1 MKYIITTII
10 TSVFLFA
17 NVSYAGTPASK
28 ENATNG
34 WGNEEVVTNSNA
46 GEEVN
51 GSLTHY
57 YLTEEIQIRQNN
69 RVCNEVDV
77 PIYSTKDKTGNIII
91 GSILGGV
98 IGKKIDNGG
107 DGGAVLGAILGG
119 AIANEDAESKKTIV
133 GYKRTTICE
142 DSPTYVT
149 QIRKVYDYST
159 IKFTDRNGKS
169 YTIRFI
175 AENK

>member
-1 MKYIITTII
+1 MKYIITLI
-10 TSVFLFA
+10 TSMFLFA
-17 NVSYAGTPASK
+17 SISYATDGQAHASSPDK
-28 ENATNG
+28 NG
-34 WGNEEVVTNSNA
+34 WGNEPIVDSYNRQQVD
-46 GEEVN
+46 G
-51 GSLTHY
+51 
-57 YLTEEIQIRQNN
+57 YLTDHYITIEEQVRQNN
-69 RVCNEVDV
+69 RVCKEVDV

-142 DSPTYVT
+142 DNPTFIK
-149 QIRKVYDYST
+149 QIRKVYDHSTIRFTDKDGKTYT
-159 IKFTDRNGKS
+159 IKF
-169 YTIRFI
+169 IRDQ
-175 AENK
+175 

>member
-1 MKYIITTII
+1 M
-10 TSVFLFA
+10 
-17 NVSYAGTPASK
+17 
-28 ENATNG
+28 
-34 WGNEEVVTNSNA
+34 
-46 GEEVN
+46 
-51 GSLTHY
+51 
-57 YLTEEIQIRQNN
+57 
-69 RVCNEVDV
+69 
-77 PIYSTKDKTGNIII
+77 
-91 GSILGGV
+91 
-98 IGKKIDNGG
+98 
-107 DGGAVLGAILGG
+107 GAILGG